1 MTTSERSAPA
11 LPSYKSSNESPTSS
25 LPVSSLVDQAPPL
38 GTGAYNRSKSA
49 WDVKGSL
56 HEQLHDVQPNLI
68 GSVLSYQST
77 PTSGSQ
83 QTSRPRSQEISVTT
97 DMAEQD
103 DQATTHDAGLDRN
116 TSAQARRDA
125 FSEDQRRSSSHHSSG
140 RVDRQIEATMN
151 DAEPTSNARSRK
163 ASHVLGLF
171 RENKS
176 PSESQKGSRKPRTK
190 SSGVSDDKPI
200 RRASKPEEVPPIS
213 GAANVAQKNE
223 ASASHR
229 GQQEPAP
236 MQPVDRGG
244 ASTPETVQVSK
255 ADQHP
260 PAALP
265 KSPHEPDPGNGGA
278 DSQLEPH
285 THSGSAIE
293 GSGGAPATPA
303 DITAK
308 LLEEIRD
315 YHNLAPPVHDKFRS
329 TQIKVVG
336 PNSDASGLQQ
346 RAQPRDECLGQDGPE
361 KPDSQ
366 DKSSASPTDEDE
378 ESDKEHISSALYY
391 PHQVPSPEALQDV
404 SIHDARKTKIAE
416 DLEPRL
422 PEPAIPA
429 AGIAEEPPCEVDIT
443 LQTHNKSKHLHGDLQ
458 KARSPSGAEADYSQF
473 IEGGTSSAS
482 ESEYEST
489 EEIVH
494 PSVREDSS
502 LTDDPDATPRA
513 SPTTRKSFLQSRYRR
528 SHRKPKAPVGA
539 VELKPYNHQVG
550 GHSRVFRFSKRAVC
564 KELSNRENVF
574 YEAVEHQHP
583 ELLKF
588 LPRYV
593 DQSRD
598 LCIVH

>member
-1 MTTSERSAPA
+1 MA
-11 LPSYKSSNESPTSS
+11 
-25 LPVSSLVDQAPPL
+25 DQE
-38 GTGAYNRSKSA
+38 
-49 WDVKGSL
+49 D
-56 HEQLHDVQPNLI
+56 
-68 GSVLSYQST
+68 
-77 PTSGSQ
+77 
-83 QTSRPRSQEISVTT
+83 QT
-97 DMAEQD
+97 
-103 DQATTHDAGLDRN
+103 TTHDASRN
-116 TSAQARRDA
+116 SLANARQEA
-125 FSEDQRRSSSHHSSG
+125 FSDDQKRSSSHHSSD

-176 PSESQKGSRKPRTK
+176 PPDGQKGSRKSRTI
-190 SSGVSDDKPI
+190 SSGITDHKPS
-200 RRASKPEEVPPIS
+200 RRASKPEELPQIES
-213 GAANVAQKNE
+213 DTNAEKKNE
-223 ASASHR
+223 TPAVSV
-229 GQQEPAP
+229 GQQVSAP
-236 MQPVDRGG
+236 TQSSDRGKET
-244 ASTPETVQVSK
+244 TPETAQVLENE
-255 ADQHP
+255 HRP
-260 PAALP
+260 PTTSP
-265 KSPHEPDPGNGGA
+265 KPPLGPDVGNGGA
-278 DSQLEPH
+278 GSQSETH
-285 THSGSAIE
+285 THKSSAIE
-293 GSGGAPATPA
+293 GSGGAPATPG

-315 YHNLAPPVHDKFRS
+315 YHNLAPPIHAKFRS
-329 TQIKVVG
+329 TQIKSTG
-336 PNSDASGLQQ
+336 PSTDTSRIQQ
-346 RAQPRDECLGQDGPE
+346 RAQPKDECLGQDDSE

-404 SIHDARKTKIAE
+404 SIDDARKARVAE

-429 AGIAEEPPCEVDIT
+429 ADITEEPLCDVDIT
-443 LQTHNKSKHLHGDLQ
+443 LQTRNKSKHLHGDLQ
-458 KARSPSGAEADYSQF
+458 KARSPSGVEADYSQF

-489 EEIVH
+489 EETIH

-502 LTDDPDATPRA
+502 LTDDPDATPKA

-528 SHRKPKAPVGA
+528 SHRKPKASVGA

-593 DQSRD
+593 YHERKFSNTR
-598 LCIVH
+598 